1 MPAHQSVIERQN
13 LLLNML
19 PEGDPGNCGVLVN
32 DLLDKLAGHYAGQI
46 YSNDPAGKRKL
57 QRDLKCLEN
66 NEWVRSAPA
75 LENAKRF
82 ARVPLEEDT
91 EIDEWAFARLVE
103 GLGVYC
109 NNVSRAHRLAA
120 ALRRL
125 QSVDDGGL
133 ELPADRFQSIGGGG
147 VLLPADFNPAVL
159 AALLRGLATGQMVK
173 GVYVSQGQ
181 RTELTLHVQAAVDRG
196 HDLVIL
202 AVDEARPAK
211 GVQPFLLHRFVSVEV
226 ISRSAIR
233 RADFDLDQ
241 AIQQGLGLTG
251 QVAGHPVTVEL
262 LARGA
267 VADLLRDSPLGL
279 DQRCYDC
286 EDEDDGYE
294 ARVVATVTP
303 SGHLW
308 HWLAGW
314 GADIKVIGPPAVAE
328 LLAQRAAAAAAVY
341 EEEDYPGYL
350 PRVDHGNAGFVSHP
364 RYN

>member
-19 PEGDPGNCGVLVN
+19 PEGEPSQYGVLVK
-32 DLLDKLAGHYAGQI
+32 DLLDKLAGHYAGQR

-57 QRDLKCLEN
+57 QRDLQSLER
-66 NEWVRSAPA
+66 NEWVRSAPT
-75 LENAKRF
+75 LDNAKRF

-91 EIDEWAFARLVE
+91 ELDEWAFARLVE

-109 NNVSRAHRLAA
+109 SNVSRAHRLAA

-125 QSVDDGGL
+125 QSVEDGGL

-147 VLLPADFNPAVL
+147 ILLPAEFKPAVL
-159 AALLRGLATGQMVK
+159 AALLRGLATGQVIK
-173 GVYVSQGQ
+173 GKYVSQGHHV
-181 RTELTLHVQAAVDRG
+181 ELTLHVQAAVDRG

-202 AVDEARPAK
+202 AVDEASPAK
-211 GVQPFLLHRFVSVEV
+211 GVQPFLLHRFVSAEV

-251 QVAGHPVTVEL
+251 QVTGHPVTVEL

-294 ARVVATVTP
+294 ARVIATVTP

-328 LLAQRAAAAAAVY
+328 LLAQRATAAAAVY

>member
-13 LLLNML
+13 LILNML
-19 PEGDPGNCGVLVN
+19 PEGDPSYCGVLVK
-32 DLLDKLAGHYAGQI
+32 DLLDKLAGHYAGPV
-46 YSNDPAGKRKL
+46 YSNNPAGKRKL

-66 NEWVRSAPA
+66 NEWVRSAPT

-91 EIDEWAFARLVE
+91 EIDERAFARLVE

-109 NNVSRAHRLAA
+109 SNVSRAHRLAA

-125 QSVDDGGL
+125 QSVEDGGL
-133 ELPADRFQSIGGGG
+133 VLPADRFQSIGGGG
-147 VLLPADFNPAVL
+147 ILLPAEFKPAVL
-159 AALLRGLATGQMVK
+159 AALLRGLAAGRVVK
-173 GVYVSQGQ
+173 GMYVSQGQ
-181 RTELTLHVQAAVDRG
+181 RTELTLHMQAAVDRG

-202 AVDEARPAK
+202 AVDEASPAR
-211 GVQPFLLHRFVSVEV
+211 GVQAFLLHRFVSAEV
-226 ISRSAIR
+226 IGRTARR

-241 AIQQGLGLTG
+241 AIQQGLGLAG
-251 QVAGHPVTVEL
+251 QVAGHPVSVEL
-262 LARGA
+262 LARGE
-267 VADLLRDSPLGL
+267 VADLLCDCPLGL
-279 DQRCYDC
+279 DQRCFDC

-294 ARVVATVTP
+294 TRVMVTVTP

-314 GADIKVIGPPAVAE
+314 GADIKVIGPPEVAE
-328 LLAQRAAAAAAVY
+328 PLAQRAAAAAAVY
-341 EEEDYPGYL
+341 EEEDYSGYL
-350 PRVDHGNAGFVSHP
+350 PRITHAHAGFVSHP